1 MTTLQIMTLDCNNIF
16 NLIVLVLSFSGFV
29 ISYNKYMKRTVD
41 KADLDKLETKMDK
54 SDAEILHRVE
64 RVEDQLRDDITD
76 IKESIK
82 VIHNHI
88 LNCKK

>member
-1 MTTLQIMTLDCNNIF
+1 MTTLQILTLDWNNIF

-54 SDAEILHRVE
+54 ADAEILHRVE
-64 RVEDQLRDDITD
+64 RVEDQLRDDIAD
-76 IKESIK
+76 IKESMK

>member
-1 MTTLQIMTLDCNNIF
+1 MTTLQIMTLDWNNIF

-54 SDAEILHRVE
+54 YDAEILHRVE